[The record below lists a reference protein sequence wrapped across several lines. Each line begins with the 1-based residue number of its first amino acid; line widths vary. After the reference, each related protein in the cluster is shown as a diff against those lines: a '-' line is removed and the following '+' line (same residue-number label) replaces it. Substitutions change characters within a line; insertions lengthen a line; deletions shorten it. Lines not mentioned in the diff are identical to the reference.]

1 MKRYACT
8 YLGSD
13 VELSEERAR
22 HIAERH
28 PDLLPAHAERIAQ
41 VLGEPDFVRRSSRVG
56 SARLFS
62 RSFPGDPSERHIVV
76 VVISEAEPSPRHWV
90 ITAYQARKLSGGEIE
105 WERS

>member
-1 MKRYACT
+1 MKRYACP
-8 YLGSD
+8 YLNSD

-41 VLGEPDFVRRSSRVG
+41 FLEEPDLVRRSGRLG

-62 RSFPGDPSERHIVV
+62 RFFPGGSSEKHVV
-76 VVISEAEPSPRHWV
+76 VVIVSEVEPSPRHWV

>member
-1 MKRYACT
+1 MKRYPCP
-8 YLGSD
+8 YLSSD
-13 VELSEERAR
+13 VELSEERAV

-41 VLGEPDFVRRSSRVG
+41 VLGEPDLVRRSSRLG

-62 RSFPGDPSERHIVV
+62 RSVPGVTSERHVV
-76 VVISEAEPSPRHWV
+76 VVVLSEVEPTPRHWV